1 MKRILYPTAFT
12 KTTAISQNPPKGAC
26 TQHSRSVKFACYD
39 YMTERTVSTNRLI
52 AFSDGVFAIAIT
64 ILVLGISV
72 PEASKEMVTQGVLS
86 QKLLAL
92 WPKIVSYIFSFI
104 IVGIFWVGHHIIFQY
119 IKRADRNFFWLN
131 ILYLMVIAFIPFPA
145 ALLGQYGP
153 QVSVVVLYG
162 ITIFMVGLLFEAM
175 WLYAT
180 HKRRLIDDRLDQK
193 RIKKATVIIL
203 LPTVL
208 YFIAIFIALTNPYMS
223 LAIYI
228 IIPIL
233 YILPSPIDEY
243 IEE

>member
-1 MKRILYPTAFT
+1 
-12 KTTAISQNPPKGAC
+12 
-26 TQHSRSVKFACYD
+26 
-39 YMTERTVSTNRLI
+39 MTGKTVSSNRLV

-72 PEASKEMVTQGVLS
+72 PEVSKEMVAQQVLS
-86 QKLLAL
+86 QKLFAL

-131 ILYLMVIAFIPFPA
+131 ILYLLFIAFIPFPA

-162 ITIFMVGLLFEAM
+162 VTIFLVGFLFLGM

-180 HKRRLIDDRLDQK
+180 NKRRLIDDRLDPK
-193 RIKKATVIIL
+193 RIRKATIIIL
-203 LPTVL
+203 LPTIL
-208 YFIAIFIALTNPYMS
+208 YLIAIFIALKNPYLS

-228 IIPIL
+228 IIPLL
-233 YILPSPIDEY
+233 YILPSPIDEF